1 MSNNLGVFL
10 LFSVLV
16 TGLVINQSVS
26 SISFDFIPGD
36 SKLSSTHFAFA
47 EETPVNATETDDV
60 STNSTSIE
68 IEDDMM
74 MSDNPTGTNATST
87 NSTSTETE
95 DDMMET
101 EDDMMETED
110 DMMETENESTP
121 AVLSPFKQIKS
132 GIVPENVVCKEGLDL
147 IFKLNGQP
155 ACVKTTSVQKL
166 IAWGWTQ

>member
-26 SISFDFIPGD
+26 SISFDSITGD
-36 SKLSSTHFAFA
+36 SKLSSMHFAFA
-47 EETPVNATETDDV
+47 QETPVNATESNDA

-68 IEDDMM
+68 IEDGVM
-74 MSDNPTGTNATST
+74 MSDNPTDTNATST
-87 NSTSTETE
+87 NSASTE
-95 DDMMET
+95 DDMMVT
-101 EDDMMETED
+101 EDEIP
-110 DMMETENESTP
+110 P
-121 AVLSPFKQIKS
+121 AILSPLKQIKS
-132 GIVPENVVCKEGLDL
+132 GIVPENVVCKEGLEL
-147 IFKLNGQP
+147 VFKLNGQP

>member
-10 LFSVLV
+10 LFSILV

-26 SISFDFIPGD
+26 SISFDSITGN
-36 SKLSSTHFAFA
+36 SKLSSTHFAFGQ
-47 EETPVNATETDDV
+47 ETPVNATDTT
-60 STNSTSIE
+60 STNSTSVE
-68 IEDDMM
+68 IEDGVT

-87 NSTSTETE
+87 NSESAEE
-95 DDMMET
+95 DMMET
-101 EDDMMETED
+101 EDEV
-110 DMMETENESTP
+110 TP
-121 AVLSPFKQIKS
+121 AVLSPLKQIKS
-132 GIVPENVVCKEGLDL
+132 GIVPTSVVCKEGLDL

>member
-1 MSNNLGVFL
+1 MSNNFVVFL

-87 NSTSTETE
+87 NSESTE
-95 DDMMET
+95 DNMMET
-101 EDDMMETED
+101 EDEV
-110 DMMETENESTP
+110 TP
-121 AVLSPFKQIKS
+121 AVLSPLKQIKS
-132 GIVPENVVCKEGLDL
+132 GIVPENVVCKEGLNL
-147 IFKLNGQP
+147 VFKLNGQP

-166 IAWGWTQ
+166 AAWGWTK

>member
-26 SISFDFIPGD
+26 SISFDSITGD
-36 SKLSSTHFAFA
+36 SKLSSMHFAFA
-47 EETPVNATETDDV
+47 QETPVNATESNDA

-68 IEDDMM
+68 IEDGVM
-74 MSDNPTGTNATST
+74 MSDNPTETNATST
-87 NSTSTETE
+87 NSASTE
-95 DDMMET
+95 DDMMVT
-101 EDDMMETED
+101 EDEIP
-110 DMMETENESTP
+110 P
-121 AVLSPFKQIKS
+121 AVLSPLKQIKS
-132 GIVPENVVCKEGLDL
+132 GIVPENVVCKEGLEL
-147 IFKLNGQP
+147 VFKLNGQP

>member
-1 MSNNLGVFL
+1 MSNNFGVFL

-26 SISFDFIPGD
+26 SISFDPITGD
-36 SKLSSTHFAFA
+36 SKLSSTYFAFA
-47 EETPVNATETDDV
+47 QETSVNATDAT
-60 STNSTSIE
+60 STNSTSVE
-68 IEDDMM
+68 IEDGVT

-87 NSTSTETE
+87 NSESTE
-95 DDMMET
+95 DNVMET
-101 EDDMMETED
+101 EDEV
-110 DMMETENESTP
+110 TP
-121 AVLSPFKQIKS
+121 AVLSPLKQIKS